1 MVLFS
6 YFFFYS
12 FFLFLILTVLIV
24 AIAIIGFA
32 ITIRS
37 SKLRL
42 PKKIHVQNYAHVI
55 FVFLIIFTTI
65 FFSSMLISG
74 FYGSTNDDG
83 ADHTLM
89 IRVILGNPSSLITR
103 VAQPYAA
110 FVLSYPSGTH
120 GLSAFLLT
128 LLNVPIQKIVMLVTA
143 ILPSLIALSFY
154 STINCLFKNKVLSI
168 LGLIVA
174 SFFTIG
180 LSWAP
185 VFWGGLPLLL
195 SFYVSISGIGLIY
208 SFLLKNKMIWLDAV
222 LLGLLFFIS
231 FQTYP
236 VAVLML
242 GFWFLLILI
251 FKLLPRFRNIRSWDF
266 SGSSIINRRNM
277 TLMMSFLIPILF
289 SVPYLFSYY
298 TNNVAGARF
307 PAVTS
312 SLNSVSNVTSE
323 IVKTKISFNWVFD
336 IPALSV
342 FLSEF
347 GKLLSIASISLI
359 LLAI

>member
-1 MVLFS
+1 
-6 YFFFYS
+6 
-12 FFLFLILTVLIV
+12 
-24 AIAIIGFA
+24 
-32 ITIRS
+32 
-37 SKLRL
+37 
-42 PKKIHVQNYAHVI
+42 
-55 FVFLIIFTTI
+55 
-65 FFSSMLISG
+65 MLISG

-208 SFLLKNKMIWLDAV
+208 SFLLKNKMIF
-222 LLGLLFFIS
+222 LFG
-231 FQTYP
+231 Y
-236 VAVLML
+236 
-242 GFWFLLILI
+242 
-251 FKLLPRFRNIRSWDF
+251 
-266 SGSSIINRRNM
+266 
-277 TLMMSFLIPILF
+277 SFLHF
-289 SVPYLFSYY
+289 FSY
-298 TNNVAGARF
+298 
-307 PAVTS
+307 
-312 SLNSVSNVTSE
+312 
-323 IVKTKISFNWVFD
+323 
-336 IPALSV
+336 
-342 FLSEF
+342 
-347 GKLLSIASISLI
+347 
-359 LLAI
+359 